1 MLWAAILWRQRRLFE
16 STGFLKALVAVQ
28 PLGFVATVFGWVT
41 AEVGRQPWIVYG
53 LMRTAD
59 GVSPIPAG
67 NVVWSLTLFMAIFGI
82 VGSSYFY
89 YMLTTL
95 RRGPDL
101 TSPIP
106 PVQRPTGMRPR
117 AEAVGTMEAK

>member
-1 MLWAAILWRQRRLFE
+1 
-16 STGFLKALVAVQ
+16 VAVQ
-28 PLGFVATVFGWVT
+28 PLGFIATISGWVT

-67 NVVWSLTLFMAIFGI
+67 NVLWSLAMFMVIFGI
-82 VGSSYFY
+82 VGASYFM
-89 YMLTTL
+89 YMLRTL

-106 PVQRPTGMRPR
+106 PVQRPTGMRPLG
-117 AEAVGTMEAK
+117 ETMGGMEAK

>member
-1 MLWAAILWRQRRLFE
+1 
-16 STGFLKALVAVQ
+16 VQ
-28 PLGFVATVFGWVT
+28 PLGFIATISGWVT

-53 LMRTAD
+53 LMRTAA

-67 NVVWSLTLFMAIFGI
+67 NVVWSLALFIVIFGI
-82 VGSSYFY
+82 VGASYFT
-89 YMLTTL
+89 YMLRTL
-95 RRGPDL
+95 RGGPDL

-117 AEAVGTMEAK
+117 AEAVGSMEAK